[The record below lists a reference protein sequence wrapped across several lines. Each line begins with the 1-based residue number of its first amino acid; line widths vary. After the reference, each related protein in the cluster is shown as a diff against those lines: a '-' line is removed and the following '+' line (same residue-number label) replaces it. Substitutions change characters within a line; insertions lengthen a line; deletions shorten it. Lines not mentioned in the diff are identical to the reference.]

1 MLLHRSR
8 EAPAGGLPSASSW
21 KDFLYES
28 DRLEE
33 AGSKPGCN
41 ALALP
46 PAAASRPAGGI
57 LLTGKLFL
65 VSWKLFFS
73 IL

>member
-1 MLLHRSR
+1 M
-8 EAPAGGLPSASSW
+8 PSASKW

-46 PAAASRPAGGI
+46 PAAASQPAGGI
-57 LLTGKLFL
+57 FFLPIQKRFPIAVKLF
-65 VSWKLFFS
+65 SS
-73 IL
+73 IR